1 MRSKRQRRGAHG
13 PTNAHTTA
21 HSPTPK
27 PEGGWEW
34 TSPRTCTRFSGLPPQ
49 KSCRI
54 ATRATGKTAMARF
67 TLGVPPRDLE
77 LLRKLLNLQDER
89 RTNLWRVLEEAP
101 VGVSTA
107 DLASSITAATNLD
120 ADVASDIVDMLVTI
134 YITRLRSDISVDDFV
149 NAIVT
154 TALDKDPSFE
164 EETLR
169 DLLRMLLSFNRTL
182 GVTARALSVMD
193 EYEHVL
199 HEARIM
205 TDMRPVFEDD
215 SSTAVAA
222 TTIVHSLRLRYYD
235 GTQMKNFFVALDAN
249 DLKTISELIERA
261 SKKEAELRALMAK
274 SGMPC
279 MATSPT
285 S

>member
-1 MRSKRQRRGAHG
+1 
-13 PTNAHTTA
+13 
-21 HSPTPK
+21 
-27 PEGGWEW
+27 
-34 TSPRTCTRFSGLPPQ
+34 
-49 KSCRI
+49 
-54 ATRATGKTAMARF
+54 MARF